1 MESDEDSLNVV
12 TLFGDRRKLRKDE
25 GTRLKT
31 NLQGNMVIYV
41 SGENFEI
48 EKNKRHHVHISSN
61 IWQGHGVTRRNI
73 AQNMRK
79 INVIYNNFMSFLFG
93 KEN

>member
-1 MESDEDSLNVV
+1 MNTPKIHSLLDPVESDEDSLNVV
-12 TLFGDRRKLRKDE
+12 TLFGDRRKMRKDE

-61 IWQGHGVTRRNI
+61 I
-73 AQNMRK
+73 
-79 INVIYNNFMSFLFG
+79 
-93 KEN
+93 